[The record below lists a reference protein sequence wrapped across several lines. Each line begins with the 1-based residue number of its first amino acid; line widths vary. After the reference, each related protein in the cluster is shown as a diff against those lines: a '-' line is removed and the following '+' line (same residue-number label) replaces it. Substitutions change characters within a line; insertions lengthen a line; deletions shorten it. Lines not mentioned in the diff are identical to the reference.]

1 MLTLMLVVPPARLTG
16 VHIGLQA
23 ILSTRWSG
31 LMGGEQMGATRLV
44 VDAIVLVEDVGL
56 WHLNSG
62 RTHGICGH
70 TDAGDH
76 ISRVGGWQVGAT
88 RRRWR

>member
-1 MLTLMLVVPPARLTG
+1 MLTLMLVVPPARLAG

-23 ILSTRWSG
+23 ILSTRRSG

-62 RTHGICGH
+62 RVPTLVVFIQ
-70 TDAGDH
+70 
-76 ISRVGGWQVGAT
+76 IKMV
-88 RRRWR
+88 